1 MKVLLQD
8 KKTRLF
14 LKEAGSWTS
23 HLDEAFVFINS
34 GKAIDFAFQHELSDV
49 HVLLWFKE
57 QNYSLAIP
65 FQRDH
70 TEEPGGAVPNP
81 PRVEDREQL

>member
-1 MKVLLQD
+1 MKVLLQN

-14 LKEAGSWTS
+14 LKEPGAWTQ
-23 HLDEAFVFINS
+23 DINDAFEFINS
-34 GKAIDFAFQHELSDV
+34 GKAIDFAFEHQLTDV

-65 FQRDH
+65 FQREH
-70 TEEPGGAVPNP
+70 
-81 PRVEDREQL
+81 VEDPGLKPKAKAGQREHV

>member
-1 MKVLLQD
+1 MKVLLQN

-14 LKEAGSWTS
+14 LKEPGAWTQ
-23 HLDEAFVFINS
+23 DVNEAFEFINS
-34 GKAIDFAFQHELSDV
+34 GKAIDFAFEQQLADV

-65 FQRDH
+65 FQREH
-70 TEEPGGAVPNP
+70 
-81 PRVEDREQL
+81 VEDPALKPKAKAGHREQL

>member
-1 MKVLLQD
+1 MKVLLQN

-14 LKEAGSWTS
+14 LKEPGAWTQ
-23 HLDEAFVFINS
+23 DINDGFEFINS
-34 GKAIDFAFQHELSDV
+34 GKAIDFAFEHKLPDV

-65 FQRDH
+65 FQR
-70 TEEPGGAVPNP
+70 EN
-81 PRVEDREQL
+81 VEDPALKPKAKASQREHA

>member
-1 MKVLLQD
+1 MKVLLQN

-14 LKEAGSWTS
+14 LKEPGAWTQ
-23 HLDEAFVFINS
+23 DINDAFEFINS
-34 GKAIDFAFQHELSDV
+34 GKAIDFAFEHQLTDV

-65 FQRDH
+65 FQR
-70 TEEPGGAVPNP
+70 EN
-81 PRVEDREQL
+81 VEDPVLKPKAKAGQREHV

>member
-1 MKVLLQD
+1 MKVLLQN

-14 LKEAGSWTS
+14 LKEPGAWTQ
-23 HLDEAFVFINS
+23 DINEAFEFINS
-34 GKAIDFAFQHELSDV
+34 GKAIDFAFEQQLSDV

-65 FQRDH
+65 FQREH
-70 TEEPGGAVPNP
+70 
-81 PRVEDREQL
+81 VEDSVVKPKAKAGHREQL

>member
-1 MKVLLQD
+1 MKILLQN

-14 LKEAGSWTS
+14 LKEPGAWTQ
-23 HLDEAFVFINS
+23 DINDAFEFINS
-34 GKAIDFAFQHELSDV
+34 GKAIDFSFEQKLTDV

-65 FQRDH
+65 FQR
-70 TEEPGGAVPNP
+70 EN
-81 PRVEDREQL
+81 VEDSALKPKAKAGQREHA